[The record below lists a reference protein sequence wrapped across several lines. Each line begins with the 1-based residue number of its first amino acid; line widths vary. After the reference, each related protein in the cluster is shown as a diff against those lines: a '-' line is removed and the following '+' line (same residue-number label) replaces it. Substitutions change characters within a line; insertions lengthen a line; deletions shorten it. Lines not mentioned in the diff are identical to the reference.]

1 MANKSDPNAL
11 KRLRE
16 SVYKEKSEKNK
27 EKLEMPVKNNV
38 GVRNAVSDP
47 VALNRL
53 REAVRK
59 DKQNATISFNNVDT
73 SATEKEPR
81 TFVTDT
87 ASAFKTAK
95 NKTTN
100 TTTIT
105 SDLSDADRKKRI
117 NEINSELSEISRALS
132 GLSRAEVYGNS
143 DYITKSRNDYQTR
156 YAELEKELDTL
167 NRTGTFTEAKTVD
180 FEIEDAQ
187 EKVARLNSELAQ
199 YGSRPSADVADEY
212 RQKSSELF
220 AAQQELDNLKREKGL
235 YTDITK
241 YADVVN
247 KDDYDGFGAG
257 WKNFWGQSRA
267 NYRNAE
273 LSREADKA
281 FNLYL
286 DNPTEENKA
295 IAYAYDA
302 LVRQYAE
309 NNENALDNE
318 GEVLPWLSKSAAGY
332 LPQFKDQILPELVG
346 GGVGLLAGSA
356 VGMPTVGA
364 SAGAGIATGFQSYG
378 VMRGSVYRALLAEGI
393 DEETALEAANDE
405 ALLSAIIEGGESAVS
420 WLVAGGGK
428 ALGAIGKAAQT
439 AVGKGSTNVATKLIA
454 DMATKGATKAVTKA
468 ATTAAS
474 PLWKT
479 ALRTGVGVVGN
490 AISEYGEEFLQE
502 GVSIANK
509 DRALNGN
516 KDDSLLL
523 NTGKVVGQA
532 ITGKNDEAFE
542 QMHGAGKE
550 GFKIGLMFGG
560 TQTVVNNVVTHYANA
575 KTESMKNDVADAVI
589 EDEESLNALIDE
601 GKSSGGVA
609 EKLAK
614 EVEAAKENGKV
625 TRGQVKRLIETNE
638 VYIKNETETNTEPDT
653 LEKAAMDVVAQRNEE
668 IQPKPQEI
676 SNEAV
681 VSAETDKSPIE
692 EQKGVKSPLET
703 AETKATE
710 AAFEAGRMNVP
721 RESLTFETQEQENAY
736 NAGRIE
742 HIKNMNS
749 DSSTQNNIENSEN
762 VEYNGSEK
770 KSVRTKK
777 SDWTATDVEYT
788 ITDRKMPIAYS
799 TRATSDL
806 IEALSDDNP
815 TATISELKDLVDYDQ
830 EAKKVLQQYVDAGY
844 GNTTASDFFSRKIS
858 NTAGDVKDTDLQSIL
873 EQTAKEKA
881 AKSNIINSEE
891 LDNAIKRGTGF
902 VDGKQRV
909 IEFYKTNPSKAE
921 AVEFL
926 KKEYGLGG
934 ATHYFTDGTRG
945 GYSTDSKGFKLS
957 QNGESNIY
965 SWGEIDKHIR
975 NLIENGTYT
984 EDNIKEKNTNVT
996 GEETI
1001 SDTSENRQETDSAG
1015 EGTNSERISRRIK
1028 EILRKSSVERAHK
1041 SFERGRRLEQ
1051 KETSIAFEERTQRE
1065 GYRYVTFGTGA
1076 IAFKNA
1082 PTSKWNEYAKTAAE
1096 TLENLGFTVVV
1107 FDGEFLSNHK
1117 GVTLSSSEGITV
1129 GHEDMTTIFMSA
1141 NLGVDGMETA
1151 YHEAFHALRRMN
1163 SGAKYHYKMIDIVS
1177 NGVNIENESFDNLVS
1192 DIAELYA
1199 HEVKDV
1205 SFDRFAKEITEEFYA
1220 WYIGRIYAKTNEH
1233 SVDVL
1238 AYIKEFSNTDN
1249 IKPQLDA
1256 VYGELIKQ
1264 KENAN
1269 NVHTGVLDR
1278 KGDTNNGGL
1287 QSEPVQET
1295 ETDSNSEKESKDLG
1309 ENVADENG
1317 TTVQASERETPT
1329 ERQLDSRSDDDGVGE
1344 SDDSNGDS
1352 GVGTRGNDNVNEI
1365 KSKDFTITKAIAED
1379 IDTKAPSIDDNI
1391 NAIKVLQELEA
1402 SGKMPTKAQQAILA
1416 KFKGWG
1422 GLANAFWRERT
1433 RLKEIMS
1440 DEEISAAQSTVN
1452 DAYFTPTGIIDSV
1465 YKALAHLGFEG
1476 GNILEPSMGV
1486 GNFFGRLPK
1495 AIKDNSSLFGVEIDT
1510 ISGRIAQHL
1519 YPSAKIEISPF
1530 QDVAYKDGA
1539 FDLIIGNVPFGEVK
1553 YKYKN
1558 NKYLIHDYFFVKA
1571 MDKLNDGG
1579 ILAFLTSKGT
1589 LDKLDVRTRQ
1599 ELNRQGNIIA
1609 AYRLPSNV
1617 FSKSA
1622 SANVVTDLII
1632 MQKSANTNG
1641 EKFVNIGSVEID
1653 GENFSINEYFVNN
1666 PQNIIGKLTYK
1677 RNWRTN
1683 SYELDVDATG
1693 NVADQLAKAIKKLP
1707 KNLLNGTQT
1716 VGSVD
1721 VTENNAPMQTFTV
1734 TESGDVEYIDAQTGE
1749 IKQIKNRNATIAKEY
1764 IKLKGVYQSLIDSTL
1779 NDEGTTVVESKR
1791 KELNTLYDGFAKKY
1805 GTLEKNKK
1813 LLSADNDFVKLSG
1826 LEVYDTKTKTIIKSE
1841 MFSKDTLGKKKPKKA
1856 DSALDA
1862 LSISIGESGG
1872 VNLARISELT
1882 GLSEAEVVKQLE
1894 DRIVFTPDGTY
1905 ELNEVYLSGNVRE
1918 KYNAVKGKKG
1928 FEKNERMLKDVIPE
1942 DIPAKN
1948 ITPQFGSPWIKPEYV
1963 SQFLNQTLNLYS
1975 TPTVSYDPT
1984 TGTWSISSDSWGDH
1998 TLMTQKYGTKYMDA
2012 IKIAEKALN
2021 MRRIVIKN
2029 KDGMVLVGETRAA
2042 QQKAEDIKTAFEE
2055 WCFKDAERR
2064 QDLVKTFNEKF
2075 NSNRNMDFSEL
2086 SKYLTFNGLTDNFK
2100 LRDYQKRA
2108 VARAVF
2114 NGNTLLAHGVG
2125 TGKTAE
2131 MIAIAMELK
2140 RMGIAKKNMMVV
2152 PNHKV
2157 ADFRNDIL
2165 KMYPSAKVIMLEKGA
2180 NASQRQRY
2188 YAQVAANDWDIVII
2202 PHSSFGMLDVSEDTK
2217 IAFVSNQIA
2226 ELEEVLT
2233 SAQLQKGKI
2242 DNRFIRQ
2249 LEKQKKTLEEKLKQI
2264 TESAKDIG
2272 NTFEELGVDSLFVDE
2287 AHNFKNLPFYSKL
2300 SRVAGVSI
2308 NQPNNKTRASRAE
2321 NMFMITDYLN
2331 RNSGRITF
2339 GTATPITNS
2348 MSEIYNMMRF
2358 LRPDILQDAG
2368 LQSFDAWASMYG
2380 SIVNQAEVDPSGRKF
2395 RMKERFSKF
2404 KNVSQMVEQFRRMA
2418 DILKTG
2424 DVIQELPEVERVDVI
2439 NESNEIQEE
2448 FLDII
2453 DKMID
2458 EIRTSGQ
2465 NAKHNMLEVTTAGQM
2480 AAVDLRF
2487 VESYFAGEYTKEDLN
2502 LANNRI
2508 SRVAE
2513 NVVKE
2518 YNDSNAKKGTQFVFC
2533 DVGINDDPT
2542 KKYNLH
2548 VYGDLINRLVA
2559 AGIPRNE
2566 IAVAQDF
2573 EDKADLSARVNTGE
2587 IRVLIGSTAVMGEG
2601 MNAQNK
2607 AIALHHMTV
2616 PHRPSDI
2623 EQREGRIIRYGNEN
2637 KKVRIYRY
2645 IQEKSYDSYQ
2655 WQMQERKASFINQA
2669 LSGGT
2674 VEELEEMSDFQLTA
2688 REAKAIASGNPLL
2701 LEKIEVEDKLN
2712 KLKSLRNKFNTDK
2725 LEMKDRLSI
2734 LPSRIRELETSIAN
2748 MSADMETINA
2758 NATKDFEITFGKT
2771 KYTERAKAAEA
2782 LDKVISKA
2790 PRNGTRTLIG
2800 SYRGLELYY
2809 SSSIGKGTQ
2818 YILKG
2823 NTEYVI
2829 DAGESSLG
2837 NITRVVNRLEKLPTN
2852 IQSSNAM
2859 LENYK
2864 SEIETIKNE
2873 VSAEFPKA
2881 KELEELQTK
2890 LNDIDTQ
2897 LGINVSEVDM
2907 SDVVVGDEDD
2917 DTDSMIDIEDSAED
2931 RWTTTRTGDNKKP
2944 KSISEIIATIEH
2956 DFGLNVTTGHVRGKG
2971 VLGKYEV
2978 KSHGIRT
2985 KIANNLPVVS
2995 HELGHYFER
3004 TFGIKEQL
3012 TEEMQEELLSHLDE
3026 RLAEN
3031 YSDEKLIREG
3041 VAEYVRRFLK
3051 NRETATI
3058 DYPLFTDWFLKCFTP
3073 KDLAKFEQLAD
3084 DINAYY
3090 SLDADTA
3097 TSSIRLR
3104 EEGDIDLRTPAE
3116 KLQDTASHLYQAW
3129 VDSNHSIKRFDK
3141 ATGSN
3146 AYILASNAA
3155 YSDAI
3160 AGQIITSDLT
3170 DQDGKYVTAGLKTVL
3185 NGINLSN
3192 KEEYRLFGE
3201 YLVVKHGPERLREG
3215 MRVFAD
3221 DRKNSTNFMERR
3233 QADLEAQYPQ
3243 FAEVSERL
3251 YNFIKKFYET
3261 WGVKTGLISQETLEN
3276 WGDRWEFYVPFNRAV
3291 GKEQSR
3297 IGAKRGFANQNSTLK
3312 KAKGGG
3318 QDIYNP
3324 VDNLVDNIVKMVNA
3338 GVRNNV
3344 MLTLTKSASK
3354 LGAEATFLEKVP
3366 MPLSVTKMDM
3376 TGVKEKLTDWLE
3388 ESDLD
3393 DKSKEKAEGVVN
3405 NLDDILLQYG
3415 RGKAGGNVVTVLV
3428 DGEPQAWKIN
3438 DVDLLRSLTSLSPA
3452 TMDGILD
3459 SVAVFTRFMTANIT
3473 GNNVVWSIFSN
3484 LPRDF
3489 GTFFTYSKN
3498 KNPIKMAK
3506 GVGSAYLNKVKGNK
3520 ADPLYKEFLAMG
3532 GSKTSAYTAD
3542 RDLTKKA
3549 RKKFAGIKSKNPIDY
3564 IGYVSDLVEAGPRFA
3579 TYKMMREAG
3588 MSPQEAFYESMDIT
3602 TNFRRGGRISRE
3614 LNKAVPFFN
3623 ASVQGLDKFRRW
3635 ITAEE
3640 LSGTA
3645 RKKAIRNRTIV
3656 FVTVSISLAA
3666 MSYALNNSDDEKEKE
3681 YEQLSTYTKNSYWN
3695 IPIGDGKYFAIPKP
3709 REIGVLSSFFERC
3722 LEYGIGENDHAFDE
3736 FYAYASENFLP
3747 PIANDIAQ
3755 TPTKGVVETG
3765 LNIIGSSAVG
3775 VFGYLGANRDFLGRP
3790 IVSSGLQNLEPKDQ
3804 YTERTSKIAYWIG
3817 QAFNGS
3823 PQEID
3828 YAMQQILGGW
3838 WKGQKALFPVGG
3850 TKDADWTLGVG
3861 NTYIKD
3867 NQYSL
3872 DLTNWLY
3879 DRADTTE
3886 RSKNSDPT
3894 NTEKAI
3900 AAKWD
3905 SNMTEFYG
3913 TYYKKAKADVD
3924 TTATRSTRQLVLDMI
3939 YEYQKGIDGNYKT
3952 NWQEVVEGVCEEK
3965 GSTTYLP
3972 SVMSGE
3978 VTDGNGNKHNLS
3990 DVQYV
3995 EYQTDYLRLYWE
4007 TIEDTLP
4014 NAKTTAEKARIIS
4027 AAKTVAREQATER
4040 TLKRIGAPSS
4050 EFTAK
4055 YSGVE
4060 NNDLTTFLAGIDK
4073 ANDDGSVEKK
4083 EVVNV
4088 ISNMDIDN
4096 DDAWT
4101 LYFSEY
4107 DSKGDMYAYSKG
4119 IDVETYMN
4127 LLNALNDVDKPTES
4141 GKYGTYTQDEAFEAI
4156 RQIEGLT
4163 RKEREI
4169 LWQSVNPNWKASKNP
4184 FR

>member
-1 MANKSDPNAL
+1 MAIKSDPNAL

-16 SVYKEKSEKNK
+16 SVYKEKQKNK
-27 EKLEMPVKNNV
+27 QENKQEY
-38 GVRNAVSDP
+38 RTSDSN
-47 VALNRL
+47 ALNRL

-59 DKQNATISFNNVDT
+59 DKQNVTIGFNNADT
-73 SATEKEPR
+73 SVTKKEPPKFATE
-81 TFVTDT
+81 T
-87 ASAFKTAK
+87 ANAFKTAK
-95 NKTTN
+95 GNATKI
-100 TTTIT
+100 TTIT
-105 SDLSDADRKKRI
+105 SGLTDDERKKRI
-117 NEINSELSEISRALS
+117 NEINSELSEISIALS
-132 GLSRAEVYGNS
+132 GLSRAEVYGSS

-167 NRTGTFTEAKTVD
+167 KRTGTFTGSEQLD
-180 FEIEDAQ
+180 FQIEDAN
-187 EKVARLNSELAQ
+187 EKVARLSSELAQ
-199 YGSRPSADVADEY
+199 YGSRPSKTVVEEY
-212 RQKSSELF
+212 QYDSKELNE
-220 AAQQELDNLKREKGL
+220 AKAELENLKREKGL

-241 YADVVN
+241 YGDVIN
-247 KDDYDGFGAG
+247 KD
-257 WKNFWGQSRA
+257 NFWGQSKA

-286 DNPTEENKA
+286 DNPTEENRQ

-332 LPQFKDQILPELVG
+332 LPQFIDQLAPELIGAGVG
-346 GGVGLLAGSA
+346 GLLGYAVGL
-356 VGMPTVGA
+356 PTVGA
-364 SAGAGIATGFQSYG
+364 SAGAGLATGFQSYG

-405 ALLSAIIEGGESAVS
+405 ALISSIIEGGESAVS
-420 WLVAGGGK
+420 WLLAGGGK
-428 ALGAIGKAAQT
+428 ALSAIGKAATT
-439 AVGKGSTNVATKLIA
+439 AVGKGSTNAATKFIA
-454 DMATKGATKAVTKA
+454 NMATKAATKGATKAVTKA
-468 ATTAAS
+468 ATTAAR

-479 ALRTGVGVVGN
+479 ALHAGAGIVGN
-490 AISEYGEEFLQE
+490 AVSEYGEEFLQE
-502 GVSIANK
+502 GVSLANK
-509 DRALNGN
+509 DRTLNGD

-523 NTGKVVGQA
+523 GTGKVIGQA
-532 ITGKNDEAFE
+532 ITGKNDEALE
-542 QMHGAGKE
+542 QMHEAGKE

-560 TQTVVNNVVTHYANA
+560 TNAVVNNVVAHYANA
-575 KTESMKNDVADAVI
+575 KTDQMKNDVADAVI
-589 EDEESLNALIDE
+589 EDDESLTALIDE
-601 GKSSGGVA
+601 GKASGGVA
-609 EKLAK
+609 EKVAK
-614 EVEAAKENGKV
+614 EVETAKENGKV
-625 TRGQVKRLIETNE
+625 TRSQVKRLIETNE
-638 VYIKNETETNTEPDT
+638 VYIKNEEQTASNTEPDT
-653 LEKAAMDVVAQRNEE
+653 LEKAAMDVVAQRNEQT
-668 IQPKPQEI
+668 QPKPQKI

-681 VSAETDKSPIE
+681 ASPEIDSTPIQ
-692 EQKGVKSPLET
+692 EQKSVKSPLET
-703 AETKATE
+703 AEAKANE
-710 AAFEAGRMNVP
+710 AAFEAGRKNVP
-721 RESLTFETQEQENAY
+721 RENLTFETQEQENAY
-736 NAGRIE
+736 NAGRVE

-749 DSSTQNNIENSEN
+749 DNSTQNNIENSDN
-762 VEYNGSEK
+762 VEYNGNEK
-770 KSVRTKK
+770 KTVRTKK

-788 ITDRKMPIAYS
+788 IPDKKKPIAYS

-806 IEALSDDNP
+806 IETLSDDNP
-815 TATISELKDLVDYDQ
+815 TATISELKDLVNYDV
-830 EAKKVLQQYVDAGY
+830 EAKKVLQQYIDAGY
-844 GNTTASDFFSRKIS
+844 GNKTASEFFSRKKA
-858 NTAGDVKDTDLQSIL
+858 NTTSFDF
-873 EQTAKEKA
+873 
-881 AKSNIINSEE
+881 
-891 LDNAIKRGTGF
+891 DNEIDGAIKKGTGF
-902 VDGKQRV
+902 VGGKNRIV
-909 IEFYKTNPSKAE
+909 EFYQNNPSKAE
-921 AVEFL
+921 AIEFL
-926 KKEYGLGG
+926 KKEYGQGG
-934 ATHYFTDGTRG
+934 GTHYFADGSRG
-945 GYSTDSKGFKLS
+945 YISTDSKGFKIEK
-957 QNGESNIY
+957 NGESKVY
-965 SWGEIDKHIR
+965 SWGEVDKHIR
-975 NLIENGTYT
+975 NLVESGTYT
-984 EDNIKEKNTNVT
+984 DDNHKASSSISNEDSKYVSPQYETTEARKPIEATNMQADKKRRADAATQYGLSTDEARRLGNYVGGPMCYILNDRMINGT
-996 GEETI
+996 LTSGDLTVINDI
-1001 SDTSENRQETDSAG
+1001 SNALLKMPEYSGRTYRNLRFRTETDY
-1015 EGTNSERISRRIK
+1015 NNF
-1028 EILRKSSVERAHK
+1028 L
-1041 SFERGRRLEQ
+1041 
-1051 KETSIAFEERTQRE
+1051 
-1065 GYRYVTFGTGA
+1065 
-1076 IAFKNA
+1076 
-1082 PTSKWNEYAKTAAE
+1082 NEYAEGKSVELKAFTSTSKLPNGYPLFGNNVVHLVIDGVSGRDISNTFGLPRQQEVVYLPSTKIEIKKVMVANDGNPLIFAQEVASNENIRPKE
-1096 TLENLGFTVVV
+1096 TGNTVNHRPTTSVPQNLDGQGINLAGNGPTVYGVS
-1107 FDGEFLSNHK
+1107 GE
-1117 GVTLSSSEGITV
+1117 
-1129 GHEDMTTIFMSA
+1129 A
-1141 NLGVDGMETA
+1141 Q
-1151 YHEAFHALRRMN
+1151 
-1163 SGAKYHYKMIDIVS
+1163 SG
-1177 NGVNIENESFDNLVS
+1177 NG
-1192 DIAELYA
+1192 
-1199 HEVKDV
+1199 
-1205 SFDRFAKEITEEFYA
+1205 R
-1220 WYIGRIYAKTNEH
+1220 
-1233 SVDVL
+1233 DVL
-1238 AYIKEFSNTDN
+1238 LSERGTSAEAGNV
-1249 IKPQLDA
+1249 L
-1256 VYGELIKQ
+1256 V
-1264 KENAN
+1264 ENGGIN

-1295 ETDSNSEKESKDLG
+1295 ETDSNSEKESKELSQ
-1309 ENVADENG
+1309 NVADKNG
-1317 TTVQASERETPT
+1317 TAVQTAERETPT
-1329 ERQLDSRSDDDGVGE
+1329 EKSNDSGSNHDGVGE

-1352 GVGTRGNDNVNEI
+1352 GSGTRGNDNVNEI
-1365 KSKDFTITKAIAED
+1365 KSRDFTITKAVAED

-1391 NAIKVLQELEA
+1391 NAIKVLQELET

-1422 GLANAFWRERT
+1422 GLTSSFWRERT

-1495 AIKDNSSLFGVEIDT
+1495 SIKDNSSLFGVEIDT

-1519 YPSAKIEISPF
+1519 YPSAKIEVSPF

-1539 FDLIIGNVPFGEVK
+1539 FDLIVGNVPFGEVK

-1571 MDKLNDGG
+1571 MDKLADGG
-1579 ILAFLTSKGT
+1579 ILAFLTSRGT

-1609 AYRLPSNV
+1609 AYRLPSSV
-1617 FSKSA
+1617 FTKSA
-1622 SANVVTDLII
+1622 GASPVTDLII

-1666 PQNIIGKLTYK
+1666 PQNIIGELTYK

-1683 SYELDVDATG
+1683 TYELDVAATG
-1693 NVADQLAKAIKKLP
+1693 NVAEQLTKAIRKLP

-1716 VGSVD
+1716 VGNVD
-1721 VTENNAPMQTFTV
+1721 VTENTAPMQTFTV

-1749 IKQIKNRNATIAKEY
+1749 IKQITNRNATIAKEY
-1764 IKLKGVYQSLIDSTL
+1764 INLKGTYQSLIDSTL
-1779 NDEGTTVVESKR
+1779 NEEGTSVVEGKR
-1791 KELNTLYDGFAKKY
+1791 KELNTLYDSFVKKY
-1805 GTLEKNKK
+1805 GTLEKNKR

-1826 LEVYDTKTKTIIKSE
+1826 LEVYDTKKKKIIKSE
-1841 MFSKDTLGKKKPKKA
+1841 MFSKDTLGKRKPKKA

-1882 GLSEAEVVKQLE
+1882 GLSEAEAVKQLE

-1948 ITPQFGSPWIKPEYV
+1948 ITPQFGSPWIKPEYI
-1963 SQFLNQTLNLYS
+1963 SQFLSQTLNLYS

-2012 IKIAEKALN
+2012 IKIAEKAIN

-2029 KDGMVLVGETRAA
+2029 KDGVVLVGETRAA

-2075 NSNRNMDFSEL
+2075 NSHRNMDFSEL
-2086 SKYLTFNGLTDNFK
+2086 AKYLTFDGLTESFE
-2100 LRDYQKRA
+2100 LRGYQKRA

-2217 IAFVSNQIA
+2217 TAFVSNQIA
-2226 ELEEVLT
+2226 ELEEVLIN
-2233 SAQLQKGKI
+2233 AQLQKGKI
-2242 DNRFIRQ
+2242 DNRFIRT

-2331 RNSGRITF
+2331 RNNGRITF

-2368 LQSFDAWASMYG
+2368 IQSFDAWASMFG

-2404 KNVSQMVEQFRRMA
+2404 KNVAQMVEQFRRMA

-2424 DVIQELPEVERVDVI
+2424 DVIQELPEVERIDVI
-2439 NESNEIQEE
+2439 NESNEMQEE

-2487 VESYFAGEYTKEDLN
+2487 VESYFEGKYTKEDLN
-2502 LANNRI
+2502 LPNNRI

-2518 YNDSNAKKGTQFVFC
+2518 YKNSNSTKGTQFIFC

-2559 AGIPRNE
+2559 AGIPREE

-2601 MNAQNK
+2601 MNAQQK

-2623 EQREGRIIRYGNEN
+2623 EQREGRIIRFGNEN
-2637 KKVRIYRY
+2637 KNVRIYRY

-2701 LEKIEVEDKLN
+2701 LEKIEIEDKLN

-2725 LEMKDRLSI
+2725 LEMKDRLAT
-2734 LPSRIRELETSIAN
+2734 LPSRIKQLETSIAN
-2748 MSADMETINA
+2748 MQADLETINA
-2758 NATKDFEITFGKT
+2758 NDTKDFEITFGKT

-2782 LDKVISKA
+2782 LDKAISKA
-2790 PRNGTRTLIG
+2790 PRNGTRTLVG
-2800 SYRGLELYY
+2800 SYKGLELYY

-2823 NTEYVI
+2823 STEYVI

-2852 IQSSNAM
+2852 IQSSTAM

-2881 KELEELQTK
+2881 KELDELQTK

-2907 SDVVVGDEDD
+2907 SDVVVGEDD
-2917 DTDSMIDIEDSAED
+2917 DGDSDSMIDIEDTAED
-2931 RWTTTRTGDNKKP
+2931 RWTTTRVGDNKKP

-3012 TEEMQEELLSHLDE
+3012 TEEMHEELSSHLDE
-3026 RLAEN
+3026 KLAEK
-3031 YSDEKLIREG
+3031 YSEQQLIREG
-3041 VAEYVRRFLK
+3041 VAEYVRHFLK
-3051 NRETATI
+3051 NRETAAI
-3058 DYPLFTDWFLKCFTP
+3058 DYPLFTEFFLKCFNP

-3097 TSSIRLR
+3097 TSSIRLK

-3129 VDSNHSIKRFDK
+3129 VDSNHAIKRFDK

-3185 NGINLSN
+3185 NGINLKD

-3276 WGDRWEFYVPFNRAV
+3276 WGNRWEFYVPFNRAV
-3291 GKEQSR
+3291 GKKQSR
-3297 IGAKRGFANQNSTLK
+3297 IGAKRGFANQNSTIK
-3312 KAKGGG
+3312 RAKGGG

-3366 MPLSVTKMDM
+3366 MPLSVTEMDM

-3415 RGKAGGNVVTVLV
+3415 RGKPNKNVVTVLV

-3438 DVDLLRSLTSLSPA
+3438 DVDLLRSLTSLSPK

-3459 SVAVFTRFMTANIT
+3459 AVAVFTRFVTSNIT
-3473 GNNVVWSIFSN
+3473 GNNIVWSIFSN
-3484 LPRDF
+3484 SPRDA

-3498 KNPIKMAK
+3498 KNILKMVE
-3506 GVGSAYLNKVKGNK
+3506 GVGSAYLNKIKGNK

-3532 GSKTSAYTAD
+3532 GGKTSAYTAD

-3564 IGYVSDLVEAGPRFA
+3564 IAFVSDTIEAGPRFA

-3588 MSPQEAFYESMDIT
+3588 MSPQEAFYEAMDIT
-3602 TNFRRGGRISRE
+3602 TNFRRGGHFARE
-3614 LNKAVPFFN
+3614 LNKIVPFFN

-3645 RKKAIRNRTIV
+3645 RKKAIRNRTIA
-3656 FVTVSISLAA
+3656 FVTISISLAA
-3666 MSYALNNSDDEKEKE
+3666 INYALNNSDEEKEKE

-3722 LEYGIGENDHAFDE
+3722 LEYGIGENDHTFDE

-3747 PIANDIAQ
+3747 PIANDLAQ
-3755 TPTKGVVETG
+3755 VPTKGWKESLANG
-3765 LNIIGSSAVG
+3765 IGSFVGLGAVS
-3775 VFGYLGANRDFLGRP
+3775 YIIANRDFLGRP

-3804 YTERTSKIAYWIG
+3804 YTERTSKIAYWLG

-3828 YAMQQILGGW
+3828 FFAQQILGGW

-3850 TKDADWTLGVG
+3850 AKDADWTLGVG

-3886 RSKNSDPT
+3886 KSKNSDPT

-3913 TYYKKAKADVD
+3913 TYYKKAKDK
-3924 TTATRSTRQLVLDMI
+3924 TNSTAARSTRQLVLDMI

-3952 NWQEVVEGVCEEK
+3952 QWQEAVENVCNEK
-3965 GSTTYLP
+3965 GSTVYLP
-3972 SVMSGE
+3972 SVMSAE
-3978 VTDGNGNKHNLS
+3978 VTDGDGKKHNLS

-4014 NAKTTAEKARIIS
+4014 DAKTTAEKSRIIL
-4027 AAKTVAREQATER
+4027 AAKEVAREQATER
-4040 TLKRIGAPSS
+4040 TLNRIGAPSS
-4050 EFTAK
+4050 EFATK
-4055 YSGVE
+4055 YEGVD
-4060 NNDLTTFLAGIDK
+4060 NDDLTVYLAGISE
-4073 ANDDGSVEKK
+4073 ANSDNSVKK
-4083 EVVNV
+4083 EEVVNV
-4088 ISNMDIDN
+4088 ISEMDLDN

-4101 LYFSEY
+4101 LYLSKY
-4107 DSKGDMYAYSKG
+4107 DSKTALEAEKHG
-4119 IDVETYMN
+4119 INAELFMTATVDLATIKPDYRNGKAVSGSRRAKVERYLN
-4127 LLNALNDVDKPTES
+4127 SVCNSYKEYLFLLGSEFES
-4141 GKYGTYTQDEAFEAI
+4141 VKKDPDYIHYFGK
-4156 RQIEGLT
+4156 
-4163 RKEREI
+4163 
-4169 LWQSVNPNWKASKNP
+4169 
-4184 FR
+4184 

>member
-1 MANKSDPNAL
+1 MANLSDPNAL
-11 KRLRE
+11 KKLRE
-16 SVYKEKSEKNK
+16 NVYKQKQQKQEQQKQS
-27 EKLEMPVKNNV
+27 VKANV
-38 GVRNAVSDP
+38 GKSSGVSSLTAV
-47 VALNRL
+47 NKL

-59 DKQNATISFNNVDT
+59 NKQNATAGVGDKQHSNI
-73 SATEKEPR
+73 EIQKEPI
-81 TFVTDT
+81 TFLTET
-87 ASAFKTAK
+87 ANAFKTAK
-95 NKTTN
+95 DRTTN
-100 TTTIT
+100 TTTTT
-105 SDLSDADRKKRI
+105 SSLTDDERNKRI
-117 NEINSELSEISRALS
+117 KEINSELSEISRALS
-132 GLSRAEVYGNS
+132 GLSRAGAYGTT
-143 DYITKSRNDYQTR
+143 DYITESENKYKTR
-156 YAELEKELDTL
+156 YAELEKELKSL
-167 NRTGTFTEAKTVD
+167 ERVGTFTEAETVD
-180 FEIEDAQ
+180 FEIEDA
-187 EKVARLNSELAQ
+187 EKKVVQLLNNEIPR
-199 YGSRPSADVADEY
+199 YGNRPSADDAEEY
-212 RQKSSELF
+212 RQKSSELY
-220 AAQQELDNLKREKGL
+220 AAQQKLDNLKREKGL

-241 YADVVN
+241 YADVIN
-247 KDDYDGFGAG
+247 KDDYEGSGAG
-257 WKNFWGQSRA
+257 WKNFWGQTRA
-267 NYRNAE
+267 NYRYAE

-281 FNLYL
+281 FNIYL

-302 LVRQYAE
+302 LVKRYAE
-309 NNENALDNE
+309 NNENALDDE

-332 LPQFKDQILPELVG
+332 LPQFKDQIIPELVG
-346 GGVGLLAGSA
+346 GA
-356 VGMPTVGA
+356 VGGLVGMAAGAPTVGA
-364 SAGAGIATGFQSYG
+364 SAGAGLATGVQSYG
-378 VMRGSVYRALLAEGI
+378 VMRGSVYRALLAEGV

-405 ALLSAIIEGGESAVS
+405 ALISSIIEGGESAVS
-420 WLVAGGGK
+420 WLLAGGGK

-439 AVGKGSTNVATKLIA
+439 AIGKGSTNVATKVIA
-454 DMATKGATKAVTKA
+454 DMATKAAAKGATKAVTKA
-468 ATTAAS
+468 ATTAAR

-479 ALRTGVGVVGN
+479 ALRTGVGVIGN
-490 AISEYGEEFLQE
+490 ALSEYGEEFVQE

-509 DRALNGN
+509 DRALNGG

-532 ITGKNDEAFE
+532 ITGKNKDALS
-542 QMHGAGKE
+542 QMHTSGKE

-560 TQTVVNNVVTHYANA
+560 SNTVVNNVVSHYANA
-575 KTESMKNDVADAVI
+575 KTESQKNDYADTII
-589 EDEESLNALIDE
+589 EDEESLTALIDE
-601 GKSSGGVA
+601 GKASGGVA
-609 EKLAK
+609 EKVAK
-614 EVEAAKENGKV
+614 EVETAKENGKV

-638 VYIKNETETNTEPDT
+638 VYIKNEAETATETEPDT
-653 LEKAAMDVVAQRNEE
+653 LEKAAMDVVAQRNEQT
-668 IQPKPQEI
+668 QPKPQEI

-681 VSAETDKSPIE
+681 VSAEIDKSPIQ
-692 EQKGVKSPLET
+692 EQKSVKSPLET
-703 AETKATE
+703 AEAKANE
-710 AAFEAGRMNVP
+710 AAFEAGKKNVP

-736 NAGRIE
+736 NAGRVE

-749 DSSTQNNIENSEN
+749 YNSTQNNIENSDK
-762 VEYNGSEK
+762 VEYTENERK
-770 KSVRTKK
+770 TVRTKK
-777 SDWTATDVEYT
+777 SDWTATDVEYHIPDKKT
-788 ITDRKMPIAYS
+788 PIAYS

-815 TATISELKDLVDYDQ
+815 TATISELKNLVNYDA
-830 EAKKVLQQYVDAGY
+830 EAKKVLQQYINAGY
-844 GNTTASDFFSRKIS
+844 GNKTASEFFSRKTA
-858 NTAGDVKDTDLQSIL
+858 NTATFDF
-873 EQTAKEKA
+873 
-881 AKSNIINSEE
+881 
-891 LDNAIKRGTGF
+891 DNEIDGVIKGGTGF
-902 VDGKQRV
+902 KGGKQRV
-909 IEFYKTNPSKAE
+909 LDFYKNNPSKAE
-921 AVEFL
+921 AIEFL
-926 KKEYGLGG
+926 KKEYGQGG
-934 ATHYFTDGTRG
+934 GTRYFTDGSRG
-945 GYSTDSKGFKLS
+945 WQNHNSKGLTITKD
-957 QNGESNIY
+957 GESKTY
-965 SWGEIDKHIR
+965 SWGEVDKHIR
-975 NLIENGTYT
+975 NLIESGNYT
-984 EDNIKEKNTNVT
+984 DDNIKENNTNVT
-996 GEETI
+996 GEETV
-1001 SDTSENRQETDSAG
+1001 SDTSDAESTGRVGEENPAG
-1015 EGTNSERISRRIK
+1015 EGSNRERISRKIK
-1028 EILRKSSVERAHK
+1028 ELLRKSPVKRNDK
-1041 SFERGRRLEQ
+1041 SLEWRGRLEQ
-1051 KETSIAFEERTQRE
+1051 KETSEAFEGRALKE
-1065 GYRYVTFGTGA
+1065 GYRFIPYGSGG
-1076 IAFKNA
+1076 IAFKDA
-1082 PTSKWNEYAKTAAE
+1082 PQSEWNENAKTAAK
-1096 TLENLGFTVVV
+1096 TLENLGIVVAV
-1107 FDGEFLSNHK
+1107 FDGELLSNNK
-1117 GVTLSSSEGITV
+1117 GVTQSTTEGITV
-1129 GHEDMTTIFMSA
+1129 GHGDMLTIFISS
-1141 NLGVDGMETA
+1141 NLSVDGLETA
-1151 YHEAFHALRRMN
+1151 YHEAFHAFRRMN
-1163 SGAKYHYKMIDIVS
+1163 SGAKYHHKMIDIIS
-1177 NGVNIENESFDNLVS
+1177 NGVDIESEAFEGFISNIK
-1192 DIAELYA
+1192 ELYS
-1199 HEVKDV
+1199 HDVKDV
-1205 SFDRFAKEITEEFYA
+1205 SVDRFATEITEEFYA
-1220 WYIGRIYAKTNEH
+1220 WYIGSVYARTNEH
-1233 SVDVL
+1233 SIDMLSLIKQFSDVDNV
-1238 AYIKEFSNTDN
+1238 
-1249 IKPQLDA
+1249 KPQLDA
-1256 VYGELIKQ
+1256 VYAELIKQ
-1264 KENAN
+1264 KENTN
-1269 NVHTGVLDR
+1269 NVHTGILDR

-1287 QSEPVQET
+1287 QSEPVQKT
-1295 ETDSNSEKESKDLG
+1295 EEKWNAGTEDRELSQ
-1309 ENVADENG
+1309 NVADENG
-1317 TTVQASERETPT
+1317 TAIQTAERETPT
-1329 ERQLDSRSDDDGVGE
+1329 EKSNDVRSDDNGVGE

-1352 GVGTRGNDNVNEI
+1352 GSGTRGNDNVNEI
-1365 KSKDFTITKAIAED
+1365 KSKDFTITKAVAED

-1402 SGKMPTKAQQAILA
+1402 SGKMPTKAQQATLA

-1452 DAYFTPTGIIDSV
+1452 DAYFTPTGIIDGV

-1495 AIKDNSSLFGVEIDT
+1495 SIKENSSLFGVEIDT

-1579 ILAFLTSKGT
+1579 ILAFLTSRGT
-1589 LDKLDVRTRQ
+1589 LDKLDARTRQ
-1599 ELNRQGNIIA
+1599 ELNRQGNMIA
-1609 AYRLPSNV
+1609 AYRLPSSV
-1617 FSKSA
+1617 FTKSA
-1622 SANVVTDLII
+1622 GASPVTDLII
-1632 MQKSANTNG
+1632 MQKSTTTNG
-1641 EKFVNIGSVEID
+1641 EKFVNIGSVDID
-1653 GENFSINEYFVNN
+1653 GEKFSINEYFVNN
-1666 PQNIIGKLTYK
+1666 PQNVIGELTYR

-1683 SYELDVDATG
+1683 TYELDVAATG
-1693 NVADQLAKAIKKLP
+1693 NVAEQLTKAIRKLP

-1716 VGSVD
+1716 VGNVD
-1721 VTENNAPMQTFTV
+1721 VTENTAPMQTFTV
-1734 TESGDVEYIDAQTGE
+1734 TENGDVEYIDAQTGE
-1749 IKQIKNRNATIAKEY
+1749 IKQIKNKNATIAKEY
-1764 IKLKGVYQSLIDSTL
+1764 IKIKDTYQSLINSTL
-1779 NDEGTTVVESKR
+1779 NEEGATVVESKR
-1791 KELNTLYDGFAKKY
+1791 KELNTLYDAFTKKY
-1805 GTLEKNKK
+1805 GSLEKNKK
-1813 LLSADNDFVKLSG
+1813 LLSSDNDFVKLSG
-1826 LEVYDTKTKTIIKSE
+1826 LEVYDTKTKSIIKSE

-1856 DSALDA
+1856 NSALDA

-1882 GLSEAEVVKQLE
+1882 GLSESEVVKQLD

-1963 SQFLNQTLNLYS
+1963 SQFLSQTLNLYS

-1984 TGTWSISSDSWGDH
+1984 TGTWSVTGDTWGDH

-2021 MRRIVIKN
+2021 MRRIVIKD
-2029 KDGMVLVGETRAA
+2029 KDGVVLVGETRAA

-2075 NSNRNMDFSEL
+2075 NSNRNMDFTEL
-2086 SKYLTFNGLTDNFK
+2086 SKYLAFDGLTESFK
-2100 LRDYQKRA
+2100 LRDYQRRA

-2217 IAFVSNQIA
+2217 TAFVSNQIA

-2242 DNRFIRQ
+2242 DNRFIRT

-2331 RNSGRITF
+2331 RNNGRITF

-2358 LRPDILQDAG
+2358 LRPDILRDAG
-2368 LQSFDAWASMYG
+2368 IQSFDAWASMFG

-2404 KNVSQMVEQFRRMA
+2404 KNVAQMVEQFRRMA

-2424 DVIQELPEVERVDVI
+2424 DVIQELPEVERIDVI
-2439 NESNEIQEE
+2439 NESNDIQEE

-2487 VESYFAGEYTKEDLN
+2487 VESYFGGKYTKEDLN
-2502 LANNRI
+2502 LPNNRI
-2508 SRVAE
+2508 ARVAE
-2513 NVVKE
+2513 NIVRE
-2518 YNDSNAKKGTQFVFC
+2518 YKNSNATKGTQFVFC
-2533 DVGINDDPT
+2533 DVGINDDPA

-2601 MNAQNK
+2601 MNAQQK

-2637 KKVRIYRY
+2637 EKVRIYRY

-2701 LEKIEVEDKLN
+2701 LEKIEIEDKLN

-2734 LPSRIRELETSIAN
+2734 LPSRIKQLETSIAN
-2748 MSADMETINA
+2748 MTADMETISA
-2758 NATKDFEITFGKT
+2758 NATNDFEITFGKT

-2823 NTEYVI
+2823 NTEYII

-2837 NITRVVNRLEKLPTN
+2837 NITRVVNRVEKIPAN

-2859 LENYK
+2859 LGNYK

-2881 KELEELQTK
+2881 KELDELQAK

-2907 SDVVVGDEDD
+2907 SDVVVGEDD
-2917 DTDSMIDIEDSAED
+2917 SDSDSMIDVEDSAED
-2931 RWTTTRTGDNKKP
+2931 RWTTTRVGNEKKP

-3031 YSDEKLIREG
+3031 YSDEKLVREG

-3051 NRETATI
+3051 NRETAII

-3104 EEGDIDLRTPAE
+3104 EEGGIDLRTPIE

-3129 VDSNHSIKRFDK
+3129 TDSNHAIKKFDN

-3146 AYILASNAA
+3146 AYILASNSA

-3185 NGINLSN
+3185 NGINLGN

-3221 DRKNSTNFMERR
+3221 DRKNSSNFMERR
-3233 QADLEAQYPQ
+3233 QAELEAKYPQ

-3251 YNFIKKFYET
+3251 YDFIKKFYET
-3261 WGVKTGLISQETLEN
+3261 WGVKTGLISQEMLES
-3276 WGDRWEFYVPFNRAV
+3276 WGVRWEHYVPFNRAV
-3291 GKEQSR
+3291 GKGQSR
-3297 IGAKRGFANQNSTLK
+3297 AGAKRGFANQNSTIK
-3312 KAKGGG
+3312 RAKGGG

-3344 MLTLTKSASK
+3344 MLTITQSAEK

-3366 MPLSVTKMDM
+3366 MPLSVTNMDM

-3393 DKSKEKAEGVVN
+3393 DKSKDKAQGVVN
-3405 NLDDILLQYG
+3405 NLDDVLAQYG
-3415 RGKAGGNVVTVLV
+3415 RGKVGGNVVTVMV
-3428 DGEPQAWKIN
+3428 DGKPQAWKIN
-3438 DVDLLRSLTSLSPA
+3438 DVDLLRSLTSLSPK
-3452 TMDGILD
+3452 TMDGLAD
-3459 SVAVFTRFMTANIT
+3459 AWAVGTRFMTANIT
-3473 GNNVVWSIFSN
+3473 GNNIVWSIFSN

-3489 GTFFTYSKN
+3489 ATFFTYSKN
-3498 KNPIKMAK
+3498 KNILKMAE
-3506 GVGSAYLNKVKGNK
+3506 GVGSAYLNKIKGDK
-3520 ADPLYKEFLAMG
+3520 TSPLYKEFLSMG
-3532 GSKTSAYTAD
+3532 GGKTSAYTAD
-3542 RDLTKKA
+3542 RDLTKKV
-3549 RKKFAGIKSKNPIDY
+3549 RKKLAGIKSKNPIDY
-3564 IGYVSDLVEAGPRFA
+3564 IGYVSDTIEAGPRFA

-3588 MSPQEAFYESMDIT
+3588 MTPQEAFYEAMDIT
-3602 TNFRRGGRISRE
+3602 TNFRRGGHISRE
-3614 LNKAVPFFN
+3614 INKYVPFFN
-3623 ASVQGLDKFRRW
+3623 ASVQGLDKFFRW
-3635 ITAEE
+3635 ITAAD

-3645 RKKAIRNRTIV
+3645 RKKAVRNRAIY
-3656 FVTVSISLAA
+3656 FVTISAA
-3666 MSYALNNSDDEKEKE
+3666 IAAINYAINNADEEKEKE
-3681 YEQLSTYTKNSYWN
+3681 YEQLSTYTKNSYLN
-3695 IPIGDGKYFAIPKP
+3695 FPIGDGKYFAVPKP

-3722 LEYGIGENDHAFDE
+3722 LEYAIGENSHAFDE

-3755 TPTKGVVETG
+3755 IPTKGGIEAGMNIAGSVAVLGVVT
-3765 LNIIGSSAVG
+3765 
-3775 VFGYLGANRDFLGRP
+3775 YLGANRDFLGRP

-3804 YTERTSKIAYWIG
+3804 YTERTSKIAYWLG
-3817 QAFNGS
+3817 QVFDGS
-3823 PQEID
+3823 PQQID

-3850 TKDADWTLGVG
+3850 KKNVDWTLGVG

-3879 DRADTTE
+3879 DRADTTAK
-3886 RSKNSDPT
+3886 SKNSDPT

-3913 TYYKKAKADVD
+3913 TYYKKAKDDVD

-3952 NWQEVVEGVCEEK
+3952 NWQEAVEAVCEDK

-3978 VTDGNGNKHNLS
+3978 ITDRNGNKHNLS

-4014 NAKTTAEKARIIS
+4014 DAKTTAEKARIIS

-4050 EFTAK
+4050 EFATK
-4055 YSGVE
+4055 YKDV
-4060 NNDLTTFLAGIDK
+4060 
-4073 ANDDGSVEKK
+4073 ANDDLTEYLAGVSEAGLDGKTEKK

-4088 ISNMDIDN
+4088 ITDLNLNN

-4101 LYFSEY
+4101 LYLSRYDAKSAIEAEKFGINAELYMTAVVDLATIKPDYRDGKAVSGSRRAKVERYLGSVCKSYKEY
-4107 DSKGDMYAYSKG
+4107 LFLLGTEFDSVKKDADYIHYF
-4119 IDVETYMN
+4119 
-4127 LLNALNDVDKPTES
+4127 
-4141 GKYGTYTQDEAFEAI
+4141 GK
-4156 RQIEGLT
+4156 
-4163 RKEREI
+4163 
-4169 LWQSVNPNWKASKNP
+4169 
-4184 FR
+4184 